1 MNKPY
6 NEFSFI
12 IDLII
17 EECQITNPILIV
29 EKAKE
34 IFDTDLSIHYV
45 SDYLAINHEDLE
57 KSNRE
62 QYYQLNY

>member
-1 MNKPY
+1 MEKPY

-17 EECQITNPILIV
+17 EEHQITNPILIV

-45 SDYLAINHEDLE
+45 SDYLTINHEDLE